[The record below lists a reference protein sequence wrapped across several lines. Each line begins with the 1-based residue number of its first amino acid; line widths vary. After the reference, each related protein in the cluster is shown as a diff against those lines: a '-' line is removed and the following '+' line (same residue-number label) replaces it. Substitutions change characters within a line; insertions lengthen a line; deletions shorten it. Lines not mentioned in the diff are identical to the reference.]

1 MPTARSL
8 GDVGHIDVDPTTI
21 SKYHGNAMASSA
33 TVSGISPSDGGLVI
47 LDGHAGH
54 TTARNLG
61 DVGQFNMDRQM
72 RFHPKI
78 HSKIEYGV
86 VILEDYAALSKPS
99 PRTTINL
106 GDVGKVLIIRGSRP
120 SDGGSVML
128 EGHARAPTASNRG
141 DVGQVDA
148 ARIATTIGI
157 SPGNGGSVILEG
169 HAGDSTARNCGD
181 VGQVDAARI
190 ATECG
195 MSPSF
200 GGAVILQ
207 GHAHIMTAKSIGNVG
222 QVNATCIA
230 TTTSNSI

>member
-1 MPTARSL
+1 VPTARSL
-8 GDVGHIDVDPTTI
+8 GDVGHIDVFPTAI
-21 SKYHGNAMASSA
+21 SHYHGNAMASS
-33 TVSGISPSDGGLVI
+33 GITGSRPSDGGLVI
-47 LDGHAGH
+47 LDGHAGGS
-54 TTARNLG
+54 TARNLG
-61 DVGQFNMDRQM
+61 DVGQFNTARQM
-72 RFHPKI
+72 SIHPKI
-78 HSKIEYGV
+78 HIKIEYGV
-86 VILEDYAALSKPS
+86 VILEDYAALRKPS

-148 ARIATTIGI
+148 ARIATTSGI
-157 SPGNGGSVILEG
+157 SPDNGGSVILEG
-169 HAGDSTARNCGD
+169 HAGGSTARNRGD

-230 TTTSNSI
+230 TTTSLSI